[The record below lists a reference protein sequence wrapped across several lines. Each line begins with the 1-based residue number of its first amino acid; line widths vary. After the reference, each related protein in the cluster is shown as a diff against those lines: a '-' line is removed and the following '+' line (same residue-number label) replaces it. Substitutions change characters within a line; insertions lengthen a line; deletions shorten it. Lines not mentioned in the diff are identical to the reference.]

1 MKLDFSI
8 EISKKCIM
16 ENICCRKS
24 SKIAPQ
30 YDNTYR
36 VYDSTSYTPHIGSS
50 NKGGGGVCM
59 IGCLFCCVLSCILAP
74 VFGLC
79 IGPILY
85 WIKVANGE
93 YYTAQPTLTPTI
105 SPINNSYVITL

>member
-1 MKLDFSI
+1 MKIDFSI
-8 EISKKCIM
+8 EINKKCITDTL
-16 ENICCRKS
+16 CCRKS
-24 SKIAPQ
+24 SKIAPEH
-30 YDNTYR
+30 DNTYSI
-36 VYDSTSYTPHIGSS
+36 YDSTSYTPHIGSS
-50 NKGGGGVCM
+50 NKEGGGVCM

-85 WIKVANGE
+85 WIRVVNGG
-93 YYTAQPTLTPTI
+93 YQTTQPTFGPTI

>member
-1 MKLDFSI
+1 MKIDFSI
-8 EISKKCIM
+8 EINKKCITDTL
-16 ENICCRKS
+16 CCRKS

-30 YDNTYR
+30 HDNTYR
-36 VYDSTSYTPHIGSS
+36 IYDSTSYTPHIGRS